1 MSQVALITGGAR
13 RIGKAIA
20 IALAHKGYDIALHYN
35 TSAEEAEETAE
46 QIRHLDCTCRT
57 FSAELGDAEQTQKLI
72 PAVVEAMGSV
82 DVLVNNASI
91 FEKGHILET
100 DPDLL
105 DRTLAVNLKA
115 PMLLI
120 RDFARAAEAGLII
133 NLLDTRIRSWRTT
146 YAAYSLS
153 KMGLADLTRMA
164 ARELGPDIRVNGV
177 CPGLILEPPGAD
189 AGYLERLASHIPL
202 RRRGGVEDVVSAVL
216 YLVEQEFVTGEILFV
231 DGGEKLL

>member
-20 IALAHKGYDIALHYN
+20 MALAHKGYDIALHYN
-35 TSAEEAEETAE
+35 TSGEAAEETAE

-57 FSAELGDAEQTQKLI
+57 FSADLGEAGQVQKLI
-72 PAVVEAMGSV
+72 PAVVDAMGQL

-91 FEKGHILET
+91 FEKAQILET
-100 DPDLL
+100 QQDLL
-105 DRTLAVNLKA
+105 ERTLDVNLKA

-120 RDFARAAEAGLII
+120 RDFGRAVEAGLIV
-133 NLLDTRIRSWRTT
+133 NLLDTRIRSWRPT

-164 ARELGPDIRVNGV
+164 ARELGPDIRVNGI

-202 RRRGGVEDVVSAVL
+202 RRRGGVEDIVGAML